1 MKTLPFALAS
11 LVLALVANAAT
22 PTPTVKPSPTTRPSP
37 TDTSSPTEK
46 SSPTDKSSP
55 AEKSGPANLTGPGKV
70 DLSTPSASKSSP
82 IPLATPTEEPG
93 KAPERAVAQAAPT
106 PANANPPKPVLYLM
120 GMEAFSAG
128 GKNWIRLRYDVLNKA
143 EYPAEMFA
151 AAPSLPPCGLNT
163 NASRT
168 WVDFFDSTGKRL
180 YGFCALSK
188 PADLGKIWFAYEEG
202 TIPPSYVYI
211 ELNDRQTNT
220 KYKSNLADTTP

>member
-11 LVLALVANAAT
+11 LVLALAANAVT
-22 PTPTVKPSPTTRPSP
+22 PTPTPSAKTTPTPSSVTGSLP
-37 TDTSSPTEK
+37 PRSATPSSSPTPK
-46 SSPTDKSSP
+46 LD
-55 AEKSGPANLTGPGKV
+55 
-70 DLSTPSASKSSP
+70 
-82 IPLATPTEEPG
+82 LATPMEPE
-93 KAPERAVAQAAPT
+93 KAIAQAVPT
-106 PANANPPKPVLYLM
+106 VANNNPPPKPILYLM
-120 GMEAFSAG
+120 GTEPYTAG
-128 GKNWIRLRYDVLNKA
+128 GKNWIRVRYDVANKA
-143 EYPAEMFA
+143 DYPADMFA
-151 AAPSLPPCGLNT
+151 AAPNLPPCGLNT

-168 WVDFFDSTGKRL
+168 WVDFFDSLGHRI

>member
-1 MKTLPFALAS
+1 MKTVPFALAS
-11 LVLALVANAAT
+11 LVLALVANAVT
-22 PTPTVKPSPTTRPSP
+22 PTPSEKPPPPTPSSITGSLPPRPTAS
-37 TDTSSPTEK
+37 
-46 SSPTDKSSP
+46 SSP
-55 AEKSGPANLTGPGKV
+55 APKPE
-70 DLSTPSASKSSP
+70 
-82 IPLATPTEEPG
+82 LATPMEP
-93 KAPERAVAQAAPT
+93 PEKAVAPPPTQANNNP
-106 PANANPPKPVLYLM
+106 PPKPILYLM
-120 GMEAFSAG
+120 GTEPFTAG
-128 GKNWIRLRYDVLNKA
+128 GKNWIRARYDVLNKA
-143 EYPAEMFA
+143 DYPADMFA

-168 WVDFFDSTGKRL
+168 WVDFFDAAGHRI